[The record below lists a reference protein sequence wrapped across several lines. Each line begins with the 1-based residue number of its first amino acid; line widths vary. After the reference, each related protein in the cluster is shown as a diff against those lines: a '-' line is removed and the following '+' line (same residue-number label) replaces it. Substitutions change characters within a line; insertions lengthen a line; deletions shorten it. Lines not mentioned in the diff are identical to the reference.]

1 MFPLSPL
8 FFSAGATT
16 GPGIATGVPRPQM
29 RAVGVVILGDG
40 VVEVEPDIDISV
52 DDVFALEL
60 LLRDGKFPPIYRNKV
75 TNERKRK

>member
-16 GPGIATGVPRPQM
+16 GPEIATGVPRPQM
-29 RAVGVVILGDG
+29 RAVGVLTLGDG

-52 DDVFALEL
+52 DDVFALEV
-60 LLRDGKFPPIYRNKV
+60 LLRVGKFPPI
-75 TNERKRK
+75 